1 MCNDLLHNSSI
12 ETKHAKDY
20 KMTTNQ
26 AYKMIKNTLEAYK
39 FLSLEDVVKQ
49 ANKVH
54 PEAFEAIAK
63 AEIKIIQE
71 AMGL

>member
-1 MCNDLLHNSSI
+1 
-12 ETKHAKDY
+12 
-20 KMTTNQ
+20 MTTNH
-26 AYKMIKNTLEAYK
+26 AYKMIKNTLESYK